1 MASSGDV
8 DTTTVIL
15 LLVGVL
21 VVLPFVPMGMGGMM
35 GYGHMTGWSGTGTGW
50 WPLVGLLGRLL
61 VVVVLLGGGYLIVRR
76 ATATGAGRDPAMAE
90 LRQAYARGDLTDEE
104 FEERRERLDRA
115 E

>member
-1 MASSGDV
+1 MASSGDI
-8 DTTTVIL
+8 DTTTLIL

-21 VVLPFVPMGMGGMM
+21 VVVPFFLMGMGGMV
-35 GYGHMTGWSGTGTGW
+35 GYGHMTGWSGTATGW

-76 ATATGAGRDPAMAE
+76 ATADGTGHDPAMAE

-104 FEERRERLDRA
+104 FEERRERLSRS